1 VIATPDRHQRLVTVG
16 PSADAQRAPA
26 AALDSLADAM
36 ESERRVLDEI
46 AATMRRQRAAVGAD
60 DLDTIDDTVFA
71 MHRLL
76 QTLGAARQRRRM
88 VSQLFGA
95 SEDLPIRD
103 LESLLGPLIT
113 ARIAGARDALQQSAR
128 ALSSEVQINRRV
140 LREVMASG
148 EDFVRTLAGVGDPG
162 AHPSHYQATYAGAG
176 TAPAATPRLGSGLLV
191 NRTV

>member
-1 VIATPDRHQRLVTVG
+1 MTGGSFATEPT
-16 PSADAQRAPA
+16 RAPA

-36 ESERRVLDEI
+36 DSERRVLDEI
-46 AATMRRQRAAVGAD
+46 ASTMRRQRTAVGAN

-95 SEDLPIRD
+95 ADDLPIRD
-103 LESLLGPLIT
+103 LESLLGPLMT
-113 ARIAGARDALQQSAR
+113 ARIGSSREALQQSAR

-140 LREVMASG
+140 LRDAMASG
-148 EDFVRTLAGVGDPG
+148 DDFVRTLVGVTDPG
-162 AHPSHYQATYAGAG
+162 AQAAPLAATYTGASASS
-176 TAPAATPRLGSGLLV
+176 APPSKIGSGLLV